1 MQLDI
6 KIGNIHLDFYI
17 KISDNNITPEY
28 EYVLEKNFCLITV
41 RKVFCVERISSQ
53 YMEKIVQWFQMF
65 SYIQIV
71 PKNTEVKKL
80 NRGSKKKKKSKKK
93 YKSCKDLELQKKNKG
108 TMGCKYICRFHV
120 IE

>member
-1 MQLDI
+1 MQLDT

-80 NRGSKKKKKSKKK
+80 IRGSKKKKKVR
-93 YKSCKDLELQKKNKG
+93 KNINPVRILSYRKRIKAPWDAS
-108 TMGCKYICRFHV
+108 TYADFM
-120 IE
+120 